1 MAREKHLALSAT
13 RAQTSGCSLL
23 LGGGH
28 ATAEMVMQWRALK
41 EHWIANNQ
49 VDILAKQGAASGGPP
64 QALIGA
70 YLERAETTRRHQEI
84 ATAILEERD
93 HLEDIA
99 PQAEQDPGVTD
110 EERDVQKPVFFQ
122 AMEGRASHQALGW
135 MQNPR

>member
-99 PQAEQDPGVTD
+99 TCRRSKNLGS
-110 EERDVQKPVFFQ
+110 R
-122 AMEGRASHQALGW
+122 ME
-135 MQNPR
+135 